1 MSPLTAAIVASAEG
15 AEGNLVSPYVFG
27 GVALGILVL
36 LLIVTMLINVDR

>member
-15 AEGNLVSPYVFG
+15 AEGAVVSPYVFG
-27 GVALGILVL
+27 GVALAVLVG